1 MTDRIR
7 FLCALCGKPVDLT
20 IDLEGDETGETVH
33 QECYFDRLTGAET
46 SHSCCLNAGHTI

>member
-1 MTDRIR
+1 
-7 FLCALCGKPVDLT
+7 
-20 IDLEGDETGETVH
+20 VH